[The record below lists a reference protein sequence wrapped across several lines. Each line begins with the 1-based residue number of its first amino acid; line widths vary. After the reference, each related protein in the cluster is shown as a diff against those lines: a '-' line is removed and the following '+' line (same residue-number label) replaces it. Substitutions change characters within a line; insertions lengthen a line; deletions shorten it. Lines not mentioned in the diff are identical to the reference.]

1 MGSFFHYF
9 WTNYAKVI
17 IFPPRLSSE
26 EENIVTFR
34 CRGGRHVGAAWIQ
47 VSDVADHQGQL
58 VNPPAH
64 GARIVHRV
72 HNTPALRATWDQNIQ
87 TMSTRIKQM
96 RSLLQSYLEKL
107 GIPRSWTQIM

>member
-1 MGSFFHYF
+1 MPNNVSVVDRELGQTPFTDDS
-9 WTNYAKVI
+9 NKSGISLV
-17 IFPPRLSSE
+17 
-26 EENIVTFR
+26 
-34 CRGGRHVGAAWIQ
+34 GGIWK
-47 VSDVADHQGQL
+47 GQL